1 MRKIYQAAPDVPQ
14 AIANKAV
21 DIIERHLNANGV
33 RRAEE
38 LPEES
43 KIHLMRELQRFFH
56 ADLSQG
62 LGSGDSLVS
71 VRTSNPQSIWQGIR
85 RWLRGLVNRRGP
97 EISDEQR

>member
-1 MRKIYQAAPDVPQ
+1 MRKIYQGAPDVPQ

-21 DIIERHLNANGV
+21 DIIERHLTANGV

-56 ADLSQG
+56 AELQQG
-62 LGSGDSLVS
+62 SVSGDGLVS
-71 VRTSNPQSIWQGIR
+71 VRTSHDQGTWR
-85 RWLRGLVNRRGP
+85 GVRSWLRRLFGRLEP
-97 EISDEQR
+97 ETLDEQ